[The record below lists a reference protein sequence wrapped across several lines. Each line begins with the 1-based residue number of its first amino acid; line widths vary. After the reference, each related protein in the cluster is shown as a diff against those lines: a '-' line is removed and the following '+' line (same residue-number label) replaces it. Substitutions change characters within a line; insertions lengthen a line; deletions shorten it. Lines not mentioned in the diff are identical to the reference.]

1 MEISSVRVVI
11 ELAASRSAHK
21 LQTNM
26 EESLISYFGKKLN
39 IQGEFRVLLKDIKAE
54 VNFVA
59 DLNDKDELC
68 VEFVPI
74 VEEIK
79 EDAASNQNPN
89 IQNSQDP
96 SSIIISVENL
106 KGRRIFGKH
115 LLSELNEEW
124 ATPQG
129 FHLVYTEGEKSLAQ
143 GRFKRTLGCSTKGCK
158 FKLIFKAE
166 SSQEQC
172 NLLESEELIESEELR
187 DNLLFELDSSKN
199 IHNHALKYTPKS
211 RFTPEIIQEID
222 NLKGKV
228 ASFSSLVEIINK
240 NHKTKFDYNQIIYQ
254 VKRLSEINYG
264 KPDEDANLFKE
275 IIKEYVNSRG
285 GYYSIEIGEKDTL
298 QKILF
303 VSDQMLNYATKF
315 LDVVL
320 IDATYRRNRFNMP
333 IVNVVGINNYGKTI
347 FLGFAIVNN
356 EKAESYSWV
365 FNNLKKAWKTEP
377 QIFITD
383 EADEIIKGCLFFR
396 SINLIVIGMKLH
408 FKSRNAICG

>member
-115 LLSELNEEW
+115 LLSELNEGW
-124 ATPQG
+124 ATPQT

-143 GRFKRTLGCSTKGCK
+143 GRFKRTLGCSAKRCK
-158 FKLIFKAE
+158 FKLFKAE
-166 SSQEQC
+166 SGQEQC
-172 NLLESEELIESEELR
+172 NSLESEELK
-187 DNLLFELDSSKN
+187 DNLSFELDSSKN

-228 ASFSSLVEIINK
+228 APFSSLVEIINK
-240 NHKTKFDYNQIIYQ
+240 NYKTKFDYNQIIYQ
-254 VKRLSEINYG
+254 VKRLSEINFG
-264 KPDEDANLFKE
+264 KPMKMTTFSK
-275 IIKEYVNSRG
+275 KS
-285 GYYSIEIGEKDTL
+285 SK
-298 QKILF
+298 
-303 VSDQMLNYATKF
+303 
-315 LDVVL
+315 
-320 IDATYRRNRFNMP
+320 NM
-333 IVNVVGINNYGKTI
+333 
-347 FLGFAIVNN
+347 
-356 EKAESYSWV
+356 
-365 FNNLKKAWKTEP
+365 
-377 QIFITD
+377 
-383 EADEIIKGCLFFR
+383 
-396 SINLIVIGMKLH
+396 
-408 FKSRNAICG
+408 